1 MKRNGLINKRILGV
15 CGRTDI
21 LQTLEDKIKDGC
33 PKCWFDKVTTA
44 EEACRLMMLFSY
56 HLLVVDETNLK
67 KFPRSESSSIQNFP
81 LVVLTGNGKLPVDQE
96 NSFAPNI
103 YGYLPANRLEK
114 TIPIISRLLSIEF
127 VPRWQSP
134 FKRYG
139 GIFNLGTVEATDKL
153 LKNGLMKAPCNH
165 LQEINPYK
173 VRKTRPS
180 VEDKAEKETKFRLS
194 PWIASLGGSLRA
206 TFISSQEH

>member
-1 MKRNGLINKRILGV
+1 MKRNDLISKRVLGV

-21 LQTLEDKIKDGC
+21 LQMLEDEIKDGC

-67 KFPRSESSSIQNFP
+67 KFMRSESSSIRNFP
-81 LVVLTGNGKLPVDQE
+81 LVVLTDNGKLPIDQE
-96 NSFAPNI
+96 NSYAPNI

-114 TIPIISRLLSIEF
+114 TTPVISRLLSIEF
-127 VPRWQSP
+127 VPRWQRP
-134 FKRYG
+134 FKHYG

-153 LKNGLMKAPCNH
+153 LKNGLMKSLCNH

-173 VRKTRPS
+173 VRKTMLS
-180 VEDKAEKETKFRLS
+180 V
-194 PWIASLGGSLRA
+194 
-206 TFISSQEH
+206 